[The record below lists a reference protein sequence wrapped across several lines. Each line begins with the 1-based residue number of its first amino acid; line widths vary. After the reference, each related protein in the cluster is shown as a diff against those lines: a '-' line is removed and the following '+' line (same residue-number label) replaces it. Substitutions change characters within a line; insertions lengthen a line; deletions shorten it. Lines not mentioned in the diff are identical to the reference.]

1 MTIIKR
7 NDKSEGYSTRKVD
20 KKKVDLCGKLEGSRQ
35 SVEIEKE
42 RERNEDEF

>member
-35 SVEIEKE
+35 MEIEKE